1 MNELLAS
8 IMCCVLA
15 AMTVA
20 ITLPMID
27 AYGSAVMYLLCAVL
41 IWISYGYVVVPTKKQ
56 IDSLIIISVSGLYF
70 LIGYGDQMRVGIDI
84 GSSAVKNNNGKL
96 SF

>member
-41 IWISYGYVVVPTKKQ
+41 IWISYGCVVVPTKKQ

-70 LIGYGDQMRVGIDI
+70 LIRYGDQTRVGIDI